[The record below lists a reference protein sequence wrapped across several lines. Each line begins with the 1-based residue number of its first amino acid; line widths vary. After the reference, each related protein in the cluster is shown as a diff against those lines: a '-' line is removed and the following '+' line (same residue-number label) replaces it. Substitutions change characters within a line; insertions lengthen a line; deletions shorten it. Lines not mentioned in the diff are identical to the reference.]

1 MKATV
6 IILLLCF
13 ANQSLA
19 ECMANAVRRG
29 SQIPSYWFMSKE
41 PLDKYW
47 NDYVNG
53 KEEPFKKEYD
63 DPSDINQ
70 LCLVEVARQFN
81 AKKIDFEN
89 SKKVLIKTSCSDLE
103 TGTKHRMFIGH
114 YCIEFT
120 DNFYMFLPYE
130 FGAITNKRRR

>member
-13 ANQSLA
+13 ANQALA
-19 ECMANAVRRG
+19 ECMATGFRKG
-29 SQIPSYWFMSKE
+29 SKIPSYWFVSKE

-47 NDYVNG
+47 NEYVSG
-53 KEEPFKKEYD
+53 KIQPFKREYD
-63 DPSDINQ
+63 DPLDIDQ
-70 LCLVEVARQFN
+70 LCLVEIATHFN

-89 SKKVLIKTSCSDLE
+89 SKKVLIKSSCSELE
-103 TGTKHRMFIGH
+103 IGTKHRMFISH

-120 DNFYMFLPYE
+120 DNFYMSLPYK
-130 FGAITNKRRR
+130 FGTITRKKRR